1 MSARYRI
8 EWDKG
13 NMRWDAYLAE
23 CSCYS
28 GKQCATCKSY
38 DPKENHGRQLSKFY
52 TLEEAI
58 HFRNKLNNTKPSN
71 TTKSSKVKEKQPSQS
86 LEILESGRFPP
97 CPTVERWCVRAMY
110 WWQVGKLHEIVE
122 KNPGTMAIE
131 LTYLDKTITLEGK
144 IEASAN
150 GVNLIMGI
158 FGSGNIM
165 FRYEE
170 WAL

>member
-1 MSARYRI
+1 
-8 EWDKG
+8 
-13 NMRWDAYLAE
+13 MRWDAYLAE
-23 CSCYS
+23 CSCRAE
-28 GKQCATCKSY
+28 KQCETCKSY

-58 HFRNKLNNTKPSN
+58 HFRNRLNNTKLN
-71 TTKSSKVKEKQPSQS
+71 DTTKSSEATNPSSPTKPSGATRLPSKS
-86 LEILESGRFPP
+86 LKILESSTFPP

-122 KNPGTMAIE
+122 KNPGTMTIE
-131 LTYLDKTITLEGK
+131 LTYLDKTITLDQK
-144 IEASAN
+144 LEASAN
-150 GVNLIMGI
+150 GINLLMGI
-158 FGSGNIM
+158 FGSRNIM